1 MSRKTGRR
9 PRDYEIDEELERLRT
24 PYRAGDTD
32 ARTPRV
38 RLALDR
44 TLAVDPDERF
54 EDVAPGPGEQV
65 PETPTPSEE
74 IRRQDAL
81 IEAAAAE
88 EQRMLAAT
96 AADQQRRKQ
105 MADPRGRAQFIAR
118 EGEQQ
123 QIAIEQMLQDIA
135 PGSRKLAQVLMQNQI
150 PFELDGNGHVIITD
164 EVRDAFMQDDVQLPE
179 EMR

>member
-1 MSRKTGRR
+1 
-9 PRDYEIDEELERLRT
+9 
-24 PYRAGDTD
+24 
-32 ARTPRV
+32 
-38 RLALDR
+38 
-44 TLAVDPDERF
+44 
-54 EDVAPGPGEQV
+54 PGEQV

-123 QIAIEQMLQDIA
+123 Q
-135 PGSRKLAQVLMQNQI
+135 
-150 PFELDGNGHVIITD
+150 
-164 EVRDAFMQDDVQLPE
+164 
-179 EMR
+179 